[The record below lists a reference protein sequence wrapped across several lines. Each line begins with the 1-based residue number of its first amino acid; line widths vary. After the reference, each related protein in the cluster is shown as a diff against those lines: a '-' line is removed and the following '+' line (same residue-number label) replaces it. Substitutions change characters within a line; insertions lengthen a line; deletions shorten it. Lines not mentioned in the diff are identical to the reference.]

1 MSFFTDMCGPLPLRT
16 ILCWITL
23 SIVPH
28 VMPSQFSSDLIVLA
42 GVGASQAMDYV
53 NYQIRSMKVKKA
65 HSKELS
71 PAHTNAHSHVPA
83 MLSWNLG
90 GE

>member
-1 MSFFTDMCGPLPLRT
+1 M
-16 ILCWITL
+16 
-23 SIVPH
+23 PH
-28 VMPSQFSSDLIVLA
+28 AMPSQFSSDLLVLV

-53 NYQIRSMKVKKA
+53 NHQIRSMKVKKV
-65 HSKELS
+65 HSKELF
-71 PAHTNAHSHVPA
+71 PVHTNARIHVPA